1 MKTQTQDLIV
11 RLTTAASVAM
21 VMLVTLQGI
30 GNLSQHR
37 IERSLAQDAAHTATV
52 QLARAANQ
60 QQA

>member
-21 VMLVTLQGI
+21 LMLVTLQGI
-30 GNLSQHR
+30 GNVSQHR
-37 IERSLAQDAAHTATV
+37 IERSLAQDAAHAATV
-52 QLARAANQ
+52 QLAHAANQ

>member
-30 GNLSQHR
+30 GNVSQHR
-37 IERSLAQDAAHTATV
+37 IERSLAQDAAKTATV
-52 QLARAANQ
+52 QLARATNQ

>member
-37 IERSLAQDAAHTATV
+37 IERSLAQDAAKTATV
-52 QLARAANQ
+52 QLARATNQ